1 MAEPITPAPGANDAL
16 PANTPQPK
24 TSEPKN
30 SEELQ
35 NSLNAARRREQEAA
49 DKLAETTKRL
59 ETLEAQQKEREDTEL
74 KKKEEWQE
82 LALKHESE
90 LNDLKPYR
98 EKWEAWEKQEA
109 EKVESEMEGLSD
121 TQKEIVSGLSLETR
135 MKAIS
140 EFKGSANTSK
150 PGIIAVKGGKI
161 DGLLSMD
168 EIWKMRNEGNPEW
181 RAHYAKHKL
190 KQGV

>member
-1 MAEPITPAPGANDAL
+1 MDEQNTPASGANVAL
-16 PANTPQPK
+16 PANTPQPQ
-24 TSEPKN
+24 TPELS

-35 NSLNAARRREQEAA
+35 NSLHAARRREQEAA
-49 DKLAETTKRL
+49 DKLTETTKRL
-59 ETLEAQQKEREDTEL
+59 ETLEAQQKERKETEL
-74 KKKEEWQE
+74 KDQEKWQE
-82 LALKHESE
+82 LALKQESE
-90 LNDLKPYR
+90 LSELKPYR

-121 TQKEIVSGLSLETR
+121 IQKEIVSGLSLETR

-150 PGIIAVKGGKI
+150 PGITAVKGGKV
-161 DGLLSMD
+161 DGLLPID
-168 EIWKMRNEGNPEW
+168 EIWKMRNEGNKEW
-181 RAHYAKHKL
+181 LAHYEKHKS